1 MDMQVSANTK
11 KAKKEKKKKEI
22 ARSCVPETDSEE
34 ISRPL

>member
-1 MDMQVSANTK
+1 MDMQVSAYRK
-11 KAKKEKKKKEI
+11 KAKKKRRKEI